1 MKAHSEDGFSCRH
14 AVVVEQIS
22 CDADTNRKDAAY
34 KTEWQCS
41 TICQKLWC
49 IPGRIYR
56 RFEEKREALRGPRK
70 ARHSTSSRG
79 KNSSRSLPLT
89 KKIRSFCRRRRQR
102 AKMLKSK
109 CSNAHNMFGP
119 EISQADRKSRNF
131 PAPGLVCR
139 TVSQDKI

>member
-1 MKAHSEDGFSCRH
+1 MDFLVGMPSAKFRPRGK
-14 AVVVEQIS
+14 VV
-22 CDADTNRKDAAY
+22 CDADANRKDAAY
-34 KTEWQCS
+34 KMEWQCS

-70 ARHSTSSRG
+70 SRHSTSSRG

-102 AKMLKSK
+102 AKKQMQQCAQHVWSGNKP
-109 CSNAHNMFGP
+109 GRQ
-119 EISQADRKSRNF
+119 EIPQF
-131 PAPGLVCR
+131 PRAAPGLVCR
-139 TVSQDKI
+139 TVLQDKI

>member
-14 AVVVEQIS
+14 AVVVEKIS

-34 KTEWQCS
+34 KMEWQCS

-102 AKMLKSK
+102 AKKQMQQCAQHVWSGNKPGRQEIPQFP
-109 CSNAHNMFGP
+109 CSG
-119 EISQADRKSRNF
+119 ISLSYRIT
-131 PAPGLVCR
+131 G
-139 TVSQDKI
+139 